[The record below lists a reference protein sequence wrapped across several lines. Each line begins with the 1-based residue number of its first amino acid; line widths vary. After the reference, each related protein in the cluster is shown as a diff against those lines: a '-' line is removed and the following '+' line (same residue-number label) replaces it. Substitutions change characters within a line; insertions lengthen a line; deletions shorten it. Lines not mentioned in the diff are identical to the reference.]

1 MSTFCENCGAQLN
14 PDERFCGSCGLE
26 RQAGVPGGEIAAVAP
41 GEAGR
46 PSFLESLSL
55 FFKNPAQLIPILALS
70 VLWLILSLL
79 AARGSFSWPVKVLS
93 FLTFAQGGMYGG
105 VWGAVGG
112 IIGKAVF
119 AYFFSALLMP
129 LFSGKNPFKG
139 MELKN
144 LLSGMAL
151 QGLAAVAQLLIGAG
165 FALVVYN
172 FFTGNGSLVNS
183 AAGIVGLLLAL
194 KALLSRGDLLR
205 NLVFAAVNKL
215 SGGKTPSPVT
225 VNRVIAGFGAGS
237 ALGVLLSAAPWPY
250 LAYILGAALLVVGIV
265 FAIIPSGKAV
275 PAA

>member
-1 MSTFCENCGAQLN
+1 MSIFCENCGAQIN
-14 PDERFCGSCGLE
+14 PDDRYCGSCGFE
-26 RQAGVPGGEIAAVAP
+26 RQAGVREGEIAAAAS

-46 PSFLESLSL
+46 PSFLESLAL

-79 AARGSFSWPVKVLS
+79 AARGSFSWPVRVLS

-139 MELKN
+139 MDLKN

-151 QGLAAVAQLLIGAG
+151 QGLTAAAQLLIGAG

-205 NLVFAAVNKL
+205 NLFLAAVNKL

-225 VNRVIAGFGAGS
+225 VNRAIAGFGVGS

-265 FAIIPSGKAV
+265 FAIVPSGKAV